1 MMKNR
6 FKQVALVV
14 LAGTVLLGACGKSD
28 SDSPD
33 FAPGTVLK
41 ISGKY
46 LDENGEPFS
55 DRAVM
60 FRNTREFAYIDES
73 SVALESALRTFGSMV
88 MYAAFPFFFF
98 YDNIFGQDPTKVDR
112 SKYEEKA
119 NYQLASAR
127 TDGTGAFTF
136 EVEADDMLRDSD
148 GGINIVVVN
157 EKADAPLFGKYAFVV
172 KKEDTTLESLPLC
185 TLGGIQFS
193 ENAATDQ
200 ITFTWTAPSKTVSKY
215 ILRFG
220 LPENGAMVWSE
231 VVDGASATPTTATFS
246 RAIFQGQPMRLAIE
260 AFYTFSSTKKY
271 SCLTSPLDFTA
282 TTIATPVSTGALA
295 STDNIKFKINSL
307 TNGGF
312 TDNMYFGAF
321 DPRDLTLDLGEEK
334 TFSRMVFHNLKLRTG
349 GNVKVSTSS
358 DGVTFSD
365 SETFEEK
372 RFIDHS
378 FAALSARYVKLT
390 FSSRIVDLQEL
401 TLY

>member
-1 MMKNR
+1 MKNAHNQ
-6 FKQVALVV
+6 KIGWIVA
-14 LAGTVLLGACGKSD
+14 AASLLGACGKSD
-28 SDSPD
+28 SDSPN

-46 LDENGEPFS
+46 LDESGEPFS

-73 SVALESALRTFGSMV
+73 SVELESALRTFGTMV

-98 YDNIFGQDPTKVDR
+98 YDNVFGRDPTKVDR

-119 NYQLASAR
+119 NYQLTSAR
-127 TDGTGAFTF
+127 TDGAGTFNF
-136 EVEADDMLRDSD
+136 EVKADDMLRDSD

-157 EKADAPLFGKYAFVV
+157 EKAETPLFGKYAFVV
-172 KKEDTTLESLPLC
+172 KKEDTSLGTLSLC
-185 TLGGIQFS
+185 TLGGIQSS
-193 ENAATDQ
+193 EDAVADT
-200 ITFTWTAPSKTVSKY
+200 ITFTWTAPSTEVSKY
-215 ILRFG
+215 VLRFG
-220 LPENGAMVWSE
+220 LPETGAMVWSE
-231 VVDGASATPTTATFS
+231 VVEGTVTTATYPRS
-246 RAIFQGQPMRLAIE
+246 IFLNQPMRLAVE
-260 AFYTFSSTKKY
+260 AFYTFSSTKKV
-271 SCLTSPLDFTA
+271 SCLTSPTDFTT
-282 TTIATPVSTGALA
+282 TTIATPLSTGALA
-295 STDNIKFKINSL
+295 STDNIKFRINSL
-307 TNGGF
+307 TNGLF

-358 DGVTFSD
+358 DGVAFSD

-372 RFIDHS
+372 RFMVHT
-378 FAALSARYVKLT
+378 FASPLTARYVKLT
-390 FSSRIVDLQEL
+390 FSARIVDLQEL